1 MNFHDIDDSQLWI
14 LILDK
19 DREALEIVYY
29 RNFDLLLNYGFKLCR
44 NEELVKDCI
53 HDLFLK
59 IFGNKNLSMV
69 DQIRPYLIRSLRN
82 MITEELAKKGIV
94 NNIEFNIDSLL
105 TMELHNSIEFG
116 HKDDEELKK
125 SESVKS
131 ALMKLNSN
139 QKQILY
145 LRYVKDLSFKEAAD
159 CLDINVQ
166 SAMNLASRTIL
177 KLRRILNKN
186 NDLSE

>member
-1 MNFHDIDDSQLWI
+1 MSYHEMDDSRLWA
-14 LILDK
+14 LILEK
-19 DREALEIVYY
+19 DRDALKLVYY
-29 RNFDLLLNYGFKLCR
+29 RNYDLLLNYGFKLCR

-53 HDLFLK
+53 HDVFIK
-59 IFGNKNLSMV
+59 IFGNKKLSMV

-82 MITEELAKKGIV
+82 MLTEELSKKGIT
-94 NNIEFNIDSLL
+94 NIVDFDINSLL
-105 TMELHNSIEFG
+105 MLESNP
-116 HKDDEELKK
+116 KDVDNEQDDDQLKK
-125 SESVKS
+125 SLRLKS

-145 LRYVKDLSFKEAAD
+145 LRYVKDLSFKEVAE

-177 KLRRILNKN
+177 KLRNILVKN
-186 NDLSE
+186 NISSE